1 MEARTIAVAAL
12 AGMAMAGSIT
22 VRADQTEMVVPRFDK
37 AIPNIPGKS
46 LVVVEVDY
54 PPGAA
59 SPPHRHAKSAFIYAY
74 VLSGEVESK
83 VNDGEARIYRA
94 GESWSEPPNA
104 RHEISRNA
112 SETKP
117 AKLLAVF
124 VVDSDHEALTTPS
137 SREEGLQ

>member
-1 MEARTIAVAAL
+1 MKVRTIVAATCAAL
-12 AGMAMAGSIT
+12 AFSVVGSVLARDAHAET
-22 VRADQTEMVVPRFDK
+22 VTSKFDQ

-74 VLSGEVESK
+74 VISGEIESK
-83 VNDGEARIYRA
+83 VNDGETRIYKA

-104 RHEISRNA
+104 SHQISRNA
-112 SETKP
+112 SKTEP
-117 AKLLAVF
+117 ARLLAVF
-124 VVDSDHEALTTPS
+124 VVDSDDKVLTTPVK
-137 SREEGLQ
+137 